1 MNQDMMS
8 CVIAGFVFITIYTVR
23 QGQKDTSLTKNV
35 RFELR
40 QSFLTLGKQTMNF
53 HKFRA

>member
-8 CVIAGFVFITIYTVR
+8 CVIAVFIFITIYTVR

-35 RFELR
+35 GFELH

>member
-8 CVIAGFVFITIYTVR
+8 SVIAGFIFITIYTVR

-35 RFELR
+35 GFELH